1 MEEVWAGG
9 ILLAF
14 DGRVL
19 EMFGYAGD
27 DSMRFH
33 VRNLELQVDGPDR
46 KGRHTLKIKAVT
58 RCGGCHAEV
67 PEEDWPA
74 MAPFVDRVLAAIP
87 AQPER

>member
-9 ILLAF
+9 ILFAF

-19 EMFGYAGD
+19 ERVGYARD

-33 VRNLELQVDGPDR
+33 VRNLELQVGGPDR
-46 KGRHTLKIKAVT
+46 KCRRTLKIKAVS
-58 RCGGCHAEV
+58 RRGGCHADG

-74 MAPFVDRVLAAIP
+74 IAPFVDRVLAAIA